1 MNATQE
7 KELLGTLDSMVDLL
21 GLSAELEV
29 SSSEK
34 AVILN
39 LKSEDPGRIIGRNG
53 QTIDAMQLLINK
65 MLRRSEDRIPPIILD
80 VEGYKK
86 AKKERRNSKRR
97 NASTAKNSNAE
108 KPAKAEKGAKEE
120 KSPKGPKASKAPKT
134 EAKSEKSDAP
144 KGEGKKERGPRK
156 PRNNNRP
163 RREGG
168 KNGQSRLS
176 EDREEAIKKQAVEA
190 SKEVKRWGEAVILPP
205 MTGAERR
212 LVHLTLEHDPEVA
225 TESGDVSQN
234 GKKRVIVRS
243 R

>member
-86 AKKERRNSKRR
+86 AKKERRNTKRR
-97 NASTAKNSNAE
+97 NAAKGE
-108 KPAKAEKGAKEE
+108 KPETVE
-120 KSPKGPKASKAPKT
+120 KASKAEKSEKKEKAPKSPKSPKAPKK
-134 EAKSEKSDAP
+134 EAAEKSDAP
-144 KGEGKKERGPRK
+144 KGEAKKERGPRK
-156 PRNNNRP
+156 PRNNNNNRP

-168 KNGQSRLS
+168 KSRLS
-176 EDREEAIKKQAVEA
+176 EDREETIKKQAIEA

-212 LVHLTLEHDPEVA
+212 LVHLTLEHDPEVS

>member
-7 KELLGTLDSMVDLL
+7 KELINTLDSMVDLL

-29 SSSEK
+29 SNTEK

-86 AKKERRNSKRR
+86 AKKERRTSKRR
-97 NASTAKNSNAE
+97 AASSQTKTEGE
-108 KPAKAEKGAKEE
+108 KSVKAEKKE
-120 KSPKGPKASKAPKT
+120 PKANDEVAP
-134 EAKSEKSDAP
+134 AKDAAP
-144 KGEGKKERGPRK
+144 EQKKERTQRK
-156 PRNNNRP
+156 PRQNNRP
-163 RREGG
+163 RRDNNRGS
-168 KNGQSRLS
+168 KPSRLS
-176 EDREEAIKKQAVEA
+176 EEREEAIKKQAVEA
-190 SKEVKRWGEAVILPP
+190 SKEVKRWGEKVILPP

-212 LVHLTLEHDPEVA
+212 LVHLTLEHDPEVI
-225 TESGDVSQN
+225 TESSDVSQN
-234 GKKRVIVRS
+234 GRKRVIVSS